1 VDPSRLAAAPKVLLH
16 DHLDGGLRPATVLD
30 LADAAGHAL
39 PTSDVD
45 ELAAWF
51 FQGGRGADL
60 PRYLETFDHTVA
72 CMQTSAAI
80 ERVARECAEDLA
92 ADGVV
97 YAEVR
102 YAPEL
107 STAGG
112 LSVREVLEAVAA
124 GFAAA
129 PEGIELRTL
138 VCALRHQDRASEVF
152 PVAAASDDLGVVGID
167 LAGPEAGFP
176 ASRHA
181 AAIAAARDAGLRV
194 TLHAGEAAGLASI
207 VDALDQGAE
216 RLGHGVRLVEDLGPD
231 GEPGPV
237 ARRVID
243 EGITLEVC
251 PTSNVHTGVTPDVA
265 SSAFDRLRRAGVRVS
280 LSTDNRLM
288 SGVTASSELAAIAT
302 AFGYGSDD
310 LESITLTG
318 VDAAFVDAA
327 VRGRLSALVREGYA
341 AWRAGEDADGT

>member
-1 VDPSRLAAAPKVLLH
+1 VDPHRLAAAPKVLLH
-16 DHLDGGLRPATVLD
+16 DHLDGGLRPATVLE
-30 LADAAGHAL
+30 LADEAGHTL
-39 PTSDVD
+39 PATDVD
-45 ELAAWF
+45 GLAAWF

-60 PRYLETFDHTVA
+60 PRYLETFDPTVA
-72 CMQTSAAI
+72 VMQTPAAI

-97 YAEVR
+97 YAEIR

-112 LSVREVLEAVAA
+112 LSVREVLEAIAA

-129 PEGIELRTL
+129 PEGIELRML
-138 VCALRHQDRASEVF
+138 VCALRHLDRAGEVF
-152 PVAAASDDLGVVGID
+152 PVAAASADLGVVGID

-176 ASRHA
+176 AGRHA

-216 RLGHGVRLVEDLGPD
+216 RLGHGVRLVEDLEPD
-231 GEPGPV
+231 GAPGPV

-243 EGITLEVC
+243 ARITLEVC

-288 SGVTASSELAAIAT
+288 SGVTASSELAAVAS
-302 AFGYGSDD
+302 AFGYGLDE
-310 LESITLTG
+310 LESITRTG
-318 VDAAFVDAA
+318 VDAAFVDGDT
-327 VRGRLSALVREGYA
+327 RSRLTARVQEGYA
-341 AWRAGEDADGT
+341 AWRAGQGATAP